1 MLADE
6 ALETLAQEEAGE
18 VGPRW
23 SREAPRA
30 PSVAKTNPDTLLG
43 NLGRTR
49 FTIGWVAHD
58 SGTRSA
64 MIECENLVK
73 EFKEGKIRAVDGLT
87 LSVRKGEIYALIGAN
102 GSGKTTT
109 VNVLT
114 GALVPTSGRVSV
126 LGVEMP
132 QGKRLV
138 SGRIGV
144 APQEY
149 SLYSDLTLKQN
160 ASFFAKLYGMDSKRF
175 ARRFEELNE
184 ILRLRGRENS
194 LVSNL
199 SGGMKRRASIE
210 CALLHEPEVVF
221 FDEATV
227 GIDPVLRAFLWDYF
241 RSLRSN
247 GLTILLTSH
256 VMDEAGK
263 ADRIGLVRA
272 GKLVDEGEPEKLMA
286 RHNVRSIEDVFLKLS
301 GKEIPDA

>member
-1 MLADE
+1 LI
-6 ALETLAQEEAGE
+6 ET
-18 VGPRW
+18 
-23 SREAPRA
+23 
-30 PSVAKTNPDTLLG
+30 
-43 NLGRTR
+43 
-49 FTIGWVAHD
+49 
-58 SGTRSA
+58 
-64 MIECENLVK
+64 ENLVK
-73 EFKEGKIRAVDGLT
+73 VFKEGSIRAVDGLT
-87 LSVRKGEIYALIGAN
+87 ISIKKGEIYALIGAN

-109 VNVLT
+109 VNMMT
-114 GALVPTSGRVSV
+114 GALAPTSGRIVV
-126 LGVEMP
+126 LGFEMP
-132 QGKRLV
+132 RQRRLV

-149 SLYSDLTLKQN
+149 SLYPDLTLEQN
-160 ASFFAKLYGMDSKRF
+160 ARFFARLYGMNPQDFR
-175 ARRFEELNE
+175 RRFNELNE
-184 ILRLRGRENS
+184 ILRLRGREHS

-241 RSLRSN
+241 RTLRSN

-272 GKLVDEGEPEKLMA
+272 GKLVEEGEPEELMT
-286 RHNVRSIEDVFLKLS
+286 RHNVHSIEEVFLKLS
-301 GKEIPDA
+301 GNEVSDA

>member
-1 MLADE
+1 
-6 ALETLAQEEAGE
+6 
-18 VGPRW
+18 
-23 SREAPRA
+23 
-30 PSVAKTNPDTLLG
+30 
-43 NLGRTR
+43 
-49 FTIGWVAHD
+49 
-58 SGTRSA
+58 
-64 MIECENLVK
+64 MIETENLVK
-73 EFKEGKIRAVDGLT
+73 VFKEGKIRAVDGLT
-87 LSVRKGEIYALIGAN
+87 ISIKKGEIYALIGAN

-109 VNVLT
+109 VNMMT
-114 GALVPTSGRVSV
+114 GALAPTAGRITV

-132 QGKRLV
+132 RKRHLV

-149 SLYSDLTLKQN
+149 SLYSDLTLEQN
-160 ASFFAKLYGMDSKRF
+160 AWFFARLYGMDSQDFR
-175 ARRFEELNE
+175 RRFGELNE
-184 ILRLRGRENS
+184 ILRLSGREHS

-241 RSLRSN
+241 RTLRSN
-247 GLTILLTSH
+247 GLTIVLTSH

-272 GKLVDEGEPEKLMA
+272 GRLVDEGEPEALMT
-286 RHNVRSIEDVFLKLS
+286 RHQVRSIEDVFLKLS
-301 GKEIPDA
+301 GNEVSDA